1 MGSHMLFFL
10 LGVYCIEGGRA
21 RNAPQ
26 KMGSRS
32 PHRQMFGSQ
41 IVRLIKVKYKP
52 SNVYLFFYY
61 MRVSVLAIITFLIS
75 LATKI

>member
-1 MGSHMLFFL
+1 MLFQYNIWAPICYFL
-10 LGVYCIEGGRA
+10 YWGVCCIEGGRA

-41 IVRLIKVKYKP
+41 VVRLIKVKYKP
-52 SNVYLFFYY
+52 
-61 MRVSVLAIITFLIS
+61 
-75 LATKI
+75 